1 MAPLRL
7 LGGALGLGGGT
18 RYASDDTRLFQQAQR
33 PDEQRRF
40 RQARGRWRSRDP
52 TVVDQ
57 RQYHGLWLTFTMMKI
72 HIEKRLA
79 RCLWWTN
86 GRRGMPLLMQ
96 NTTEFFPRPKRGQ
109 PKPVQ
114 KPPTPP
120 PLAKKRFDLLAIKRS
135 G

>member
-1 MAPLRL
+1 MLWSAFELRRVD
-7 LGGALGLGGGT
+7 
-18 RYASDDTRLFQQAQR
+18 RYASDDTCLFQQAQR

-57 RQYHGLWLTFTMMKI
+57 RQYQGLWLTFTMMKI

-96 NTTEFFPRPKRGQ
+96 NTPMSSSGTESYVRH
-109 PKPVQ
+109 
-114 KPPTPP
+114 
-120 PLAKKRFDLLAIKRS
+120 L
-135 G
+135 